1 MIQVNG
7 NEMNQMKYFHDN
19 EGFTLIETLM
29 AMAIVS
35 IGLLGLA
42 ALQTNAITGNTKAQ
56 KQSMA
61 ILLAE
66 NKIEACKN
74 NVWNNTPPPNY
85 PSPEIET
92 GTALSPWGI
101 FTRTT
106 DIQLNTCPD
115 TTQCPGN
122 PWCCGIATV
131 RVRVSWLGRVAS
143 PVDIRTAISQ
153 K

>member
-1 MIQVNG
+1 MIKMTDTISCRKEN
-7 NEMNQMKYFHDN
+7 
-19 EGFTLIETLM
+19 GFTLIETLM

-42 ALQTNAITGNTKAQ
+42 ALQTNAITGNVKAQ

-66 NKIEACKN
+66 NKIEAYKN
-74 NVWNNTPPPNY
+74 NMWNTTATAPLA
-85 PSPEIET
+85 SETET
-92 GTALSPWGI
+92 GTAVSPWGI

-106 DIQLNTCPD
+106 DIQLDTCPD
-115 TTQCPGN
+115 GTPCDKSN
-122 PWCCGIATV
+122 NMRCCGIATI
-131 RVRVSWLGRVAS
+131 RVRVSWPGRVDS
-143 PVDIRTAISQ
+143 PVDIRTTIAQ